1 MEEEALGL
9 PLNDRDI
16 GWVQDGKPGQAE
28 GRQRGQEWPRTRDYS
43 TKPHKAHQPGPEQG
57 VMLGQVCGGRD
68 PCVVRQRRGGW
79 RVSSRPSPGPPQKA
93 PNPALTS
100 PTPKAP
106 PPGAQAAQAPVQ
118 KGAPSPLDLQP
129 AQSLQAASPGSPR
142 PTGLSY
148 LLPAPAPPLGP
159 YEHRPVHLRDG
170 GQEMDPRYPGVHPRS
185 PPHPTPEAALRP

>member
-68 PCVVRQRRGGW
+68 PCVVWQRRGGW

-100 PTPKAP
+100 PTPT
-106 PPGAQAAQAPVQ
+106 
-118 KGAPSPLDLQP
+118 SPTP
-129 AQSLQAASPGSPR
+129 WCPGSPSSSAEGSSISPGPSASPKPPGCLPR
-142 PTGLSY
+142 E
-148 LLPAPAPPLGP
+148 PAP
-159 YEHRPVHLRDG
+159 HRPLIPPSC
-170 GQEMDPRYPGVHPRS
+170 PRPSPR
-185 PPHPTPEAALRP
+185 AL